1 MNKKTSILLI
11 IIIALVAG
19 GAIWFFV
26 GKEPVEKEPVLTNLQ
41 VTEYQDPAA
50 LRKVIDE
57 LEDRNLKPATIFVGG
72 ELVKNNCQLI
82 KDLDQKGYEIAAFGY
97 ALDENGEFI
106 QLADLTKEEQEEI
119 IKNTKEDI
127 ENCLGHPIAGFRS
140 QRFSQNK
147 ETNEI
152 VRDLGFRW
160 NGSFVVNWHPEASF
174 IPYYSN
180 DYGFSIVSIEGVKNS
195 GYVLCDTAM
204 GSSGKT
210 AKEWRETI
218 QEYFTIHQKEETPFI
233 TEFHP
238 YFIANNSDWWN
249 EFIKLLDW
257 FQKQNIVNLTTQD
270 LVNSFCFTCG
280 E

>member
-1 MNKKTSILLI
+1 MNKVITIFLI
-11 IIIALVAG
+11 IVVIGLGIVV
-19 GAIWFFV
+19 IF
-26 GKEPVEKEPVLTNLQ
+26 KLTQNQTPQKVNLQ

-50 LRKVIDE
+50 LKKVIDE
-57 LEDRNLKPATIFVGG
+57 LEARNLKPATIFVGG
-72 ELVKNNCQLI
+72 ELAKNNCQLI

-106 QLADLTKEEQEEI
+106 QLANLTKEQQKEV

-127 ENCLGHPIAGFRS
+127 ENCLGHKINGFRS

-147 ETNEI
+147 DTIEI
-152 VRDLGFRW
+152 VKNLGFSW

-180 DYGFSIVSIEGVKNS
+180 DYGFYVVSIEGVKNT
-195 GYVLCDTAM
+195 GYVLCDTATA
-204 GSSGKT
+204 SYGKT

-218 QEYFTIHQKEETPFI
+218 QEYFNIHQKEETPFI

-238 YFIANNSDWWN
+238 YFLTDNSDWWD

-257 FQKQNIVNLTTQD
+257 FKKQNTNYLTTQQLID
-270 LVNSFCFTCG
+270 SSCLICG

>member
-1 MNKKTSILLI
+1 MNKVITIFLI
-11 IIIALVAG
+11 IVVIGLGIAV
-19 GAIWFFV
+19 IF
-26 GKEPVEKEPVLTNLQ
+26 KLTQNQTPQKVNLQ

-50 LRKVIDE
+50 LKKVIDE
-57 LEDRNLKPATIFVGG
+57 LEARNLKPATIFVGG
-72 ELVKNNCQLI
+72 ELAKNNCQLI

-106 QLADLTKEEQEEI
+106 QLANLTKEQQKEV

-127 ENCLGHPIAGFRS
+127 ENCLGHKINGFRS

-147 ETNEI
+147 DTIEI
-152 VRDLGFRW
+152 VKNLGFSW

-180 DYGFSIVSIEGVKNS
+180 DYGFYVVSIEGVKNT
-195 GYVLCDTAM
+195 GYVLCDTATA
-204 GSSGKT
+204 SFGKT

-218 QEYFTIHQKEETPFI
+218 QEYFNIHQKEETPFI

-238 YFIANNSDWWN
+238 YFLTDNSDWWD

-257 FQKQNIVNLTTQD
+257 FKKQNTNYLTTQQLID
-270 LVNSFCFTCG
+270 SSCLICG

>member
-1 MNKKTSILLI
+1 MNKVITIFLI
-11 IIIALVAG
+11 IVVIGLGIVV
-19 GAIWFFV
+19 IF
-26 GKEPVEKEPVLTNLQ
+26 KLTQNQTSQKVNLQ

-50 LRKVIDE
+50 LKKVIDE
-57 LEDRNLKPATIFVGG
+57 LEARNLKPATIFVGG
-72 ELVKNNCQLI
+72 ELAKNNCQLI

-106 QLADLTKEEQEEI
+106 QLANLTKEKQEEV

-127 ENCLGHPIAGFRS
+127 ENCLGHKINGFRS

-147 ETNEI
+147 DTIEI
-152 VRDLGFRW
+152 VKNLGFSW

-180 DYGFSIVSIEGVKNS
+180 DYGFYVVSIEGVKNT
-195 GYVLCDTAM
+195 GYVLCDTATA
-204 GSSGKT
+204 SFGKT

-218 QEYFTIHQKEETPFI
+218 QEYFNIHQKEETPFI

-238 YFIANNSDWWN
+238 YFLTDNSDWWD

-257 FQKQNIVNLTTQD
+257 FKKQNANYLTTQQLID
-270 LVNSFCFTCG
+270 SSCLICG

>member
-1 MNKKTSILLI
+1 MNKVITIFLI
-11 IIIALVAG
+11 IVVIGLGIVV
-19 GAIWFFV
+19 IF
-26 GKEPVEKEPVLTNLQ
+26 KLTQNQTPQKVNLQ

-50 LRKVIDE
+50 LKKVIDE
-57 LEDRNLKPATIFVGG
+57 LEARNLKPATIFVGG
-72 ELVKNNCQLI
+72 ELAKNNCQLI

-106 QLADLTKEEQEEI
+106 QLANLTKEKQEEV

-127 ENCLGHPIAGFRS
+127 ENCLGHKINGFRS

-147 ETNEI
+147 DTIEI
-152 VRDLGFRW
+152 VKNLGFSW

-180 DYGFSIVSIEGVKNS
+180 DYGFYVVSIEGVKNT
-195 GYVLCDTAM
+195 GYVLCDTATA
-204 GSSGKT
+204 SFGKT

-218 QEYFTIHQKEETPFI
+218 QEYFNIHQKEETPFI

-238 YFIANNSDWWN
+238 YFLTDNSDWWD

-257 FQKQNIVNLTTQD
+257 FKKQNANYLTTQQLID
-270 LVNSFCFTCG
+270 SSCLICG

>member
-1 MNKKTSILLI
+1 MNKAITIFLI
-11 IIIALVAG
+11 IVVIGLGIAV
-19 GAIWFFV
+19 IF
-26 GKEPVEKEPVLTNLQ
+26 KLTQNQTPQKVNLQ
-41 VTEYQDPAA
+41 VTEYQDPVA
-50 LRKVIDE
+50 LKKVIDE
-57 LEDRNLKPATIFVGG
+57 LEARNLKPATIFVGG
-72 ELVKNNCQLI
+72 ELAKNNCQLI

-106 QLADLTKEEQEEI
+106 QLADLTREKQEEV

-127 ENCLGHPIAGFRS
+127 ENCLGHKINGFRS

-147 ETNEI
+147 DTIEI
-152 VRDLGFRW
+152 VKNLGFSW

-180 DYGFSIVSIEGVKNS
+180 DYGFYVVSIEGVKNT
-195 GYVLCDTAM
+195 GYVLCDTATA
-204 GSSGKT
+204 SFGKT

-218 QEYFTIHQKEETPFI
+218 QEYFNIHQKEETPFI

-238 YFIANNSDWWN
+238 YFLTDNSDWWD

-257 FQKQNIVNLTTQD
+257 FKKQNANYLTTQQLID
-270 LVNSFCFTCG
+270 SSCLICG

>member
-1 MNKKTSILLI
+1 MNKVITIFLI
-11 IIIALVAG
+11 IVVIGLGIVV
-19 GAIWFFV
+19 IF
-26 GKEPVEKEPVLTNLQ
+26 KLTQNQTPQKVNLQ

-50 LRKVIDE
+50 LKKVIDE
-57 LEDRNLKPATIFVGG
+57 LEARNLKPATIFVGG
-72 ELVKNNCQLI
+72 ELAKNNCQLI

-106 QLADLTKEEQEEI
+106 QLANLTKEQQEEV

-127 ENCLGHPIAGFRS
+127 ENCLGHKINGFRS

-147 ETNEI
+147 DTIEI
-152 VRDLGFRW
+152 VKNLGFSW

-180 DYGFSIVSIEGVKNS
+180 DYGFYVVSIEGVKNT
-195 GYVLCDTAM
+195 GYVLCDTATA
-204 GSSGKT
+204 SFGKT

-218 QEYFTIHQKEETPFI
+218 QEYFNIHQKEETPFI

-238 YFIANNSDWWN
+238 YFLTDNSDWWD

-257 FQKQNIVNLTTQD
+257 FKKQNTNYLTTQQLID
-270 LVNSFCFTCG
+270 SSCLICG

>member
-1 MNKKTSILLI
+1 MNKVITIFLI
-11 IIIALVAG
+11 IVVIGLGIVV
-19 GAIWFFV
+19 IF
-26 GKEPVEKEPVLTNLQ
+26 KLTQNQTPQKVNLQ

-50 LRKVIDE
+50 LKKVIDE
-57 LEDRNLKPATIFVGG
+57 LEARNLKPATIFVGG
-72 ELVKNNCQLI
+72 ELAKNNCQLI

-106 QLADLTKEEQEEI
+106 QLANLTKEKQEEV

-127 ENCLGHPIAGFRS
+127 ENCLGHKINGFRS

-147 ETNEI
+147 DTIEI
-152 VRDLGFRW
+152 VKNLGFSW

-180 DYGFSIVSIEGVKNS
+180 DYGFYVVSIEGVKNT
-195 GYVLCDTAM
+195 GYVLCDTATA
-204 GSSGKT
+204 SYGKT

-218 QEYFTIHQKEETPFI
+218 QEYFNIHQKEETPFI

-238 YFIANNSDWWN
+238 YFLTDNSDWWD

-257 FQKQNIVNLTTQD
+257 FKKQNTNYLTTQQLID
-270 LVNSFCFTCG
+270 SSCLICG

>member
-1 MNKKTSILLI
+1 MNKVITIFLI
-11 IIIALVAG
+11 IVVIGLGIVV
-19 GAIWFFV
+19 IF
-26 GKEPVEKEPVLTNLQ
+26 KLTQNQTSQKVNLQ

-50 LRKVIDE
+50 LKKVIDE
-57 LEDRNLKPATIFVGG
+57 LEARNLKPATIFVGG
-72 ELVKNNCQLI
+72 ELAKNNCQLI

-106 QLADLTKEEQEEI
+106 QLANLTKEKQEEV

-127 ENCLGHPIAGFRS
+127 ENCLGHKINGFRS

-147 ETNEI
+147 DTIEI
-152 VRDLGFRW
+152 VKNLGFSW

-180 DYGFSIVSIEGVKNS
+180 DYGFYVVSIEGVKNT
-195 GYVLCDTAM
+195 GYVLCDTATA
-204 GSSGKT
+204 SFGKT

-218 QEYFTIHQKEETPFI
+218 QEYFNIHQKEETPFI

-238 YFIANNSDWWN
+238 YFLTDNSDWWD

-257 FQKQNIVNLTTQD
+257 FKKQNTNYLTTQQLID
-270 LVNSFCFTCG
+270 SSCLICG

>member
-1 MNKKTSILLI
+1 MNKVITIFLI
-11 IIIALVAG
+11 IVVIGLGIAV
-19 GAIWFFV
+19 IF
-26 GKEPVEKEPVLTNLQ
+26 KLTQNQTPQKVNLQ

-50 LRKVIDE
+50 LKKVIDE
-57 LEDRNLKPATIFVGG
+57 LEARNLKPATIFVGG
-72 ELVKNNCQLI
+72 ELAKNNCQLI

-106 QLADLTKEEQEEI
+106 QLANLTKEQQKEV

-127 ENCLGHPIAGFRS
+127 ENCLGHKINGFRS

-147 ETNEI
+147 DTIEI
-152 VRDLGFRW
+152 VKNLGFSW

-180 DYGFSIVSIEGVKNS
+180 DYGFYVVSIEGVKNT
-195 GYVLCDTAM
+195 GYVLCDTATA
-204 GSSGKT
+204 SFGKT

-218 QEYFTIHQKEETPFI
+218 QEYFNIHQKEETPFI

-238 YFIANNSDWWN
+238 YFLTDNSDWWD

-257 FQKQNIVNLTTQD
+257 FKKQNANYLTTQQLID
-270 LVNSFCFTCG
+270 SSCLICG

>member
-1 MNKKTSILLI
+1 MNKVITIFLI
-11 IIIALVAG
+11 IVVIGLGIAV
-19 GAIWFFV
+19 IF
-26 GKEPVEKEPVLTNLQ
+26 KLTQNQTPQKVNLQ

-50 LRKVIDE
+50 LKKVIDE
-57 LEDRNLKPATIFVGG
+57 LEARNLKPATIFVGG
-72 ELVKNNCQLI
+72 ELAKNNCQLI

-106 QLADLTKEEQEEI
+106 QLADLTRKKQEEV

-127 ENCLGHPIAGFRS
+127 ENCLGHKINGFRS

-147 ETNEI
+147 DTIEI
-152 VRDLGFRW
+152 VKNLGFSW

-180 DYGFSIVSIEGVKNS
+180 DYGFYVVSIEGVKNT
-195 GYVLCDTAM
+195 GYVLCDTATA
-204 GSSGKT
+204 SYGKT

-218 QEYFTIHQKEETPFI
+218 QEYFNIHQKEETPFI

-238 YFIANNSDWWN
+238 YFLTDNSDWWD

-257 FQKQNIVNLTTQD
+257 FKKQNTNYLTTQQLID
-270 LVNSFCFTCG
+270 SSCLICG

>member
-1 MNKKTSILLI
+1 MNKVITIFLI
-11 IIIALVAG
+11 IVVIGLGIVV
-19 GAIWFFV
+19 IF
-26 GKEPVEKEPVLTNLQ
+26 KLTQNQTPQKVNLQ

-50 LRKVIDE
+50 LKKVIDE
-57 LEDRNLKPATIFVGG
+57 LEARNLKPATIFVGG
-72 ELVKNNCQLI
+72 ELAKNNCQLI

-106 QLADLTKEEQEEI
+106 QLANLTKEKQEEV

-127 ENCLGHPIAGFRS
+127 ENCLGHKINGFRS

-147 ETNEI
+147 DTIEI
-152 VRDLGFRW
+152 VKNLGFSW

-180 DYGFSIVSIEGVKNS
+180 DYGFYVVSIEGVKNT
-195 GYVLCDTAM
+195 GYVLCDTATA
-204 GSSGKT
+204 SFGKT

-218 QEYFTIHQKEETPFI
+218 QEYFNIHQKEETPFI

-238 YFIANNSDWWN
+238 YFLTDNSDWWD

-257 FQKQNIVNLTTQD
+257 FKKQNTNYLTTQQLID
-270 LVNSFCFTCG
+270 SSCLICG

>member
-1 MNKKTSILLI
+1 MNKVITIFLI
-11 IIIALVAG
+11 IVVIGLGIVV
-19 GAIWFFV
+19 IF
-26 GKEPVEKEPVLTNLQ
+26 KLTQNQTSQKVNLQ

-50 LRKVIDE
+50 LKKVIDE
-57 LEDRNLKPATIFVGG
+57 LEARNLKPATIFVGG
-72 ELVKNNCQLI
+72 ELAKNNCQLI

-106 QLADLTKEEQEEI
+106 QLANLTKEKQEEV

-127 ENCLGHPIAGFRS
+127 ENCLGHKINGFRS

-147 ETNEI
+147 DTIEI
-152 VRDLGFRW
+152 VKNLGFSW

-180 DYGFSIVSIEGVKNS
+180 DYGFYVVSIEGVKNT
-195 GYVLCDTAM
+195 GYVLCDTATA
-204 GSSGKT
+204 SYGKT

-218 QEYFTIHQKEETPFI
+218 QEYFNIHQKEETPFI

-238 YFIANNSDWWN
+238 YFLTDNSDWWD

-257 FQKQNIVNLTTQD
+257 FKKQNTNYLTTQQLID
-270 LVNSFCFTCG
+270 SSCLICG

>member
-1 MNKKTSILLI
+1 MNKVITIFLI
-11 IIIALVAG
+11 IVVIGLGIVV
-19 GAIWFFV
+19 IF
-26 GKEPVEKEPVLTNLQ
+26 KLTQNQTSQKVNLQ

-50 LRKVIDE
+50 LKKVIDE
-57 LEDRNLKPATIFVGG
+57 LEARNLKPATIFVGG
-72 ELVKNNCQLI
+72 ELAKNNCQLI

-106 QLADLTKEEQEEI
+106 QLANLTKEQQKEV

-127 ENCLGHPIAGFRS
+127 ENCLGHKINGFRS

-147 ETNEI
+147 DTIEI
-152 VRDLGFRW
+152 VKNLGFSW

-180 DYGFSIVSIEGVKNS
+180 DYGFYVVSIEGVKNT
-195 GYVLCDTAM
+195 GYVLCDTATA
-204 GSSGKT
+204 SYGKT

-218 QEYFTIHQKEETPFI
+218 QEYFNIHQKEETPFI

-238 YFIANNSDWWN
+238 YFLTDNSDWWD

-257 FQKQNIVNLTTQD
+257 FKKQNTNYLTTQQLID
-270 LVNSFCFTCG
+270 SSCLICG

>member
-1 MNKKTSILLI
+1 MNKVITIFLI
-11 IIIALVAG
+11 IVVIGLGIAV
-19 GAIWFFV
+19 IF
-26 GKEPVEKEPVLTNLQ
+26 KLTQNQTPQKVNLQ
-41 VTEYQDPAA
+41 VTEYQDPVA
-50 LRKVIDE
+50 LKKVIDE
-57 LEDRNLKPATIFVGG
+57 LEARNLKPATIFVGG
-72 ELVKNNCQLI
+72 ELAKNNCQLI

-106 QLADLTKEEQEEI
+106 QLADLTRKKQEEV

-127 ENCLGHPIAGFRS
+127 ENCLGHKINGFRS

-147 ETNEI
+147 DTIEI
-152 VRDLGFRW
+152 VKNLGFSW

-180 DYGFSIVSIEGVKNS
+180 DYGFYVVSIEGVKNT
-195 GYVLCDTAM
+195 GYVLCDTATA
-204 GSSGKT
+204 SYGKT

-218 QEYFTIHQKEETPFI
+218 QEYFNIHQKEETPFI

-238 YFIANNSDWWN
+238 YFLTDNSDWWD

-257 FQKQNIVNLTTQD
+257 FKKQNTNYLTTQQLID
-270 LVNSFCFTCG
+270 SSCLICG

>member
-1 MNKKTSILLI
+1 MNKAITIFLI
-11 IIIALVAG
+11 IVVIGLGIAV
-19 GAIWFFV
+19 IF
-26 GKEPVEKEPVLTNLQ
+26 KLTQNQTPQKVNLQ

-50 LRKVIDE
+50 LKKVIDE
-57 LEDRNLKPATIFVGG
+57 LEARNLKPATIFVGG
-72 ELVKNNCQLI
+72 ELAKNNCQLI

-106 QLADLTKEEQEEI
+106 QLANLTKEQQKEV

-127 ENCLGHPIAGFRS
+127 ENCLGHKINGFRS

-147 ETNEI
+147 DTIEI
-152 VRDLGFRW
+152 VKNLGFSW

-180 DYGFSIVSIEGVKNS
+180 DYGFYVVSIEGVKNT
-195 GYVLCDTAM
+195 GYVLCDTATA
-204 GSSGKT
+204 SFGKT

-218 QEYFTIHQKEETPFI
+218 QEYFNIHQKEETPFI

-238 YFIANNSDWWN
+238 YFLTDNSDWWD

-257 FQKQNIVNLTTQD
+257 FKKQNTNYLTTQQLID
-270 LVNSFCFTCG
+270 SSCLICG

>member
-1 MNKKTSILLI
+1 MNKAITIFLI
-11 IIIALVAG
+11 IVVIGLGIAV
-19 GAIWFFV
+19 IF
-26 GKEPVEKEPVLTNLQ
+26 KLTQNQTPQKVNLQ
-41 VTEYQDPAA
+41 VTEYQDPVA
-50 LRKVIDE
+50 LKKVIDE
-57 LEDRNLKPATIFVGG
+57 LEARNLKPATIFVGG
-72 ELVKNNCQLI
+72 ELAKNNCQLI

-106 QLADLTKEEQEEI
+106 QLANLTKEKQEEV

-127 ENCLGHPIAGFRS
+127 ENCLGHKINGFRS

-147 ETNEI
+147 DTIEI
-152 VRDLGFRW
+152 VKNLGFSW

-180 DYGFSIVSIEGVKNS
+180 DYGFYVVSIEGVKNT
-195 GYVLCDTAM
+195 GYVLCDTATA
-204 GSSGKT
+204 SFGKT

-218 QEYFTIHQKEETPFI
+218 QEYFNIHQKEETPFI

-238 YFIANNSDWWN
+238 YFLTDNSDWWD

-257 FQKQNIVNLTTQD
+257 FKKQNANYLTTQQLID
-270 LVNSFCFTCG
+270 SSCLICG

>member
-1 MNKKTSILLI
+1 MNKAITIFLI
-11 IIIALVAG
+11 IVVIGLGIVV
-19 GAIWFFV
+19 IF
-26 GKEPVEKEPVLTNLQ
+26 KLTQNQTSQKVNLQ

-50 LRKVIDE
+50 LKKVIDE
-57 LEDRNLKPATIFVGG
+57 LEARNLKPATIFVGG
-72 ELVKNNCQLI
+72 ELAKNNCQLI

-106 QLADLTKEEQEEI
+106 QLANLTKEQQKEV

-127 ENCLGHPIAGFRS
+127 ENCLGHKINGFRS

-147 ETNEI
+147 DTIEI
-152 VRDLGFRW
+152 VKNLGFSW

-180 DYGFSIVSIEGVKNS
+180 DYGFYVVSIEGVKNT
-195 GYVLCDTAM
+195 GYVLCDTATA
-204 GSSGKT
+204 SYGKT

-218 QEYFTIHQKEETPFI
+218 QEYFNIHQKEETPFI

-238 YFIANNSDWWN
+238 YFLTDNSDWWD

-257 FQKQNIVNLTTQD
+257 FKKQNANYLTTQQLID
-270 LVNSFCFTCG
+270 SSCLICG

>member
-1 MNKKTSILLI
+1 MNKAITIFLI
-11 IIIALVAG
+11 IVVIGLGIAV
-19 GAIWFFV
+19 IF
-26 GKEPVEKEPVLTNLQ
+26 KLTQNQTPQKVNLQ
-41 VTEYQDPAA
+41 VTEYQDPVA
-50 LRKVIDE
+50 LKKVIDE
-57 LEDRNLKPATIFVGG
+57 LEARNLKPATIFVGG
-72 ELVKNNCQLI
+72 ELAKNNCQLI

-106 QLADLTKEEQEEI
+106 QLADLTREKQEEV

-127 ENCLGHPIAGFRS
+127 ENCLGHKINGFRS

-147 ETNEI
+147 DTIEI
-152 VRDLGFRW
+152 VKNLGFSW

-180 DYGFSIVSIEGVKNS
+180 DYGFYVVSIEGVKNT
-195 GYVLCDTAM
+195 GYVLCDTATA
-204 GSSGKT
+204 SFGKT

-218 QEYFTIHQKEETPFI
+218 QEYFNIHQKEETPFI

-238 YFIANNSDWWN
+238 YFLTDNSDWWD

-257 FQKQNIVNLTTQD
+257 FKKQNTNYLTTQQLID
-270 LVNSFCFTCG
+270 SSCLICG

>member
-1 MNKKTSILLI
+1 MNKAITIFLI
-11 IIIALVAG
+11 IVVIGLGIAV
-19 GAIWFFV
+19 IF
-26 GKEPVEKEPVLTNLQ
+26 KLTQNQTPQKVNLQ
-41 VTEYQDPAA
+41 VTEYQDPVA
-50 LRKVIDE
+50 LKKVIDE
-57 LEDRNLKPATIFVGG
+57 LEARNLKPATIFVGG
-72 ELVKNNCQLI
+72 ELAKNNCQLI

-106 QLADLTKEEQEEI
+106 QLANLTKEQQKEV

-127 ENCLGHPIAGFRS
+127 ENCLGHKINGFRS

-147 ETNEI
+147 DTIEI
-152 VRDLGFRW
+152 VKNLGFSW

-180 DYGFSIVSIEGVKNS
+180 DYGFYVVSIEGVKNT
-195 GYVLCDTAM
+195 GYVLCDTATA
-204 GSSGKT
+204 SFGKT

-218 QEYFTIHQKEETPFI
+218 QEYFNIHQKEETPFI

-238 YFIANNSDWWN
+238 YFLTDNSDWWD

-257 FQKQNIVNLTTQD
+257 FKKQNANYLTTQQLID
-270 LVNSFCFTCG
+270 SSCLICG

>member
-1 MNKKTSILLI
+1 MNKVITIFLI
-11 IIIALVAG
+11 IVVIGLGIVV
-19 GAIWFFV
+19 IF
-26 GKEPVEKEPVLTNLQ
+26 KLTQNQTSQKVNLQ

-50 LRKVIDE
+50 LKKVIDE
-57 LEDRNLKPATIFVGG
+57 LEARNLKPATIFVGG
-72 ELVKNNCQLI
+72 ELAKNNCQLI

-106 QLADLTKEEQEEI
+106 QLANLTKEQQKEV

-127 ENCLGHPIAGFRS
+127 ENCLGHKINGFRS

-147 ETNEI
+147 DTIEI
-152 VRDLGFRW
+152 VKNLGFSW

-180 DYGFSIVSIEGVKNS
+180 DYGFYVVSIEGVKNT
-195 GYVLCDTAM
+195 GYVLCDTATA
-204 GSSGKT
+204 SYGKT

-218 QEYFTIHQKEETPFI
+218 QEYFNIHQKEETPFI

-238 YFIANNSDWWN
+238 YFLTDNSDWWD

-257 FQKQNIVNLTTQD
+257 FKKQNANYLTTQQLID
-270 LVNSFCFTCG
+270 SSCLICG

>member
-1 MNKKTSILLI
+1 MNKAITIFLI
-11 IIIALVAG
+11 IVVIGLGIAV
-19 GAIWFFV
+19 IF
-26 GKEPVEKEPVLTNLQ
+26 KLTQNQTPQKVNLQ
-41 VTEYQDPAA
+41 VTEYQDPVA
-50 LRKVIDE
+50 LKKVIDE
-57 LEDRNLKPATIFVGG
+57 LEARNLKPATIFVGG
-72 ELVKNNCQLI
+72 ELAKNNCQLI

-106 QLADLTKEEQEEI
+106 QLADLTRKKQEEV

-127 ENCLGHPIAGFRS
+127 ENCLGHKINGFRS

-147 ETNEI
+147 DTIEI
-152 VRDLGFRW
+152 VKNLGFSW

-180 DYGFSIVSIEGVKNS
+180 DYGFYVVSIEGVKNT
-195 GYVLCDTAM
+195 GYVLCDTATA
-204 GSSGKT
+204 SYGKT

-218 QEYFTIHQKEETPFI
+218 QEYFNIHQKEETPFI

-238 YFIANNSDWWN
+238 YFLTDNSDWWD

-257 FQKQNIVNLTTQD
+257 FKKQNTNYLTTQQLID
-270 LVNSFCFTCG
+270 SSCLICG

>member
-1 MNKKTSILLI
+1 MNKAITIFLI
-11 IIIALVAG
+11 IVVIGLGIAV
-19 GAIWFFV
+19 IF
-26 GKEPVEKEPVLTNLQ
+26 KLTQNQTPQKVNLQ
-41 VTEYQDPAA
+41 VTEYQDPVA
-50 LRKVIDE
+50 LKKVIDE
-57 LEDRNLKPATIFVGG
+57 LEARNLKPATIFVGG
-72 ELVKNNCQLI
+72 ELAKNNCQLI

-106 QLADLTKEEQEEI
+106 QLADLTRKKQEEV

-127 ENCLGHPIAGFRS
+127 ENCLGHKINGFRS

-147 ETNEI
+147 DTIEI
-152 VRDLGFRW
+152 VKNLGFSW

-180 DYGFSIVSIEGVKNS
+180 DYGFYVVSIEGVKNT
-195 GYVLCDTAM
+195 GYVLCDTATA
-204 GSSGKT
+204 SFGKT

-218 QEYFTIHQKEETPFI
+218 QEYFNIHQKEETPFI

-238 YFIANNSDWWN
+238 YFLTDNSDWWD

-257 FQKQNIVNLTTQD
+257 FKKQNTNYLTTQQLID
-270 LVNSFCFTCG
+270 SSCLICG